1 MSPVIQSPA
10 PTFTVTALVD
20 GAFKQVSLSDYIGQW
35 YTIFHSIPSSFAVSD
50 VSKFRVILM
59 FYPL

>member
-10 PTFTVTALVD
+10 PAFTVTALVD

-35 YTIFHSIPSSFAVSD
+35 YTIIHSFLHRSSCLTY
-50 VSKFRVILM
+50 RNLG
-59 FYPL
+59 